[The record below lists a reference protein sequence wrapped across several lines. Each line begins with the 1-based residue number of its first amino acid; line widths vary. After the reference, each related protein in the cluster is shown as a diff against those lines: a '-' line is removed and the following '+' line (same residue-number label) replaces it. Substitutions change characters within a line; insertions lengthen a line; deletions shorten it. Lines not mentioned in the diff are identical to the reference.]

1 MLLSYIKLAL
11 GPILWG
17 GALVAGRVVSADLPP
32 LTITWVRFALVS
44 IMLLPVVRLREG
56 RLPRPNRGDLLVLAM
71 LSVTG
76 VVMFNLFLFSGL
88 RTVTAVRSS
97 VILSLSPSV
106 VALVMVTLFR
116 ERAGWNTVVGIFVA
130 FLGAVVTIT
139 DGDPARV
146 LRGGIT
152 IGDLFLLGCVISWS
166 AYTIIARY
174 AMRNLSSLT
183 VLAYSSIIGSLLLTP
198 IAARADVIT
207 EFGAAA
213 VGTWLAF
220 AYLVFGAAGLAYL
233 MYYEGIREVG
243 PNRAAVFINLEPVTA
258 IVLGVGLLGEGL
270 SAPLLAGAALVILG
284 LYLVNRPERGVAA
297 EVPVEETP
305 PGV

>member
-56 RLPRPNRGDLLVLAM
+56 RLPRPSRGDLLVLLM

-106 VALVMVTLFR
+106 VALVLVTLFG
-116 ERAGWNTVVGIFVA
+116 ERAGWNSVLGIIVA
-130 FLGAVVTIT
+130 FVGAVVTIT
-139 DGDPARV
+139 NGDPARV
-146 LRGGIT
+146 LAGGISV
-152 IGDLFLLGCVISWS
+152 GDLFLLGCVLSWS

-183 VLAYSSIIGSLLLTP
+183 VLAYSSVIGTLLLTP
-198 IAARADVIT
+198 VAARADVVT
-207 EFGAAA
+207 EFASASLA
-213 VGTWLAF
+213 TWLAF

-258 IVLGVGLLGEGL
+258 ILLGVGLLGEGL
-270 SAPLLAGAALVILG
+270 SAPLLIGAALVILG
-284 LYLVNRPERGVAA
+284 LYLVNRPERGVVAEVAA
-297 EVPVEETP
+297 EDSP